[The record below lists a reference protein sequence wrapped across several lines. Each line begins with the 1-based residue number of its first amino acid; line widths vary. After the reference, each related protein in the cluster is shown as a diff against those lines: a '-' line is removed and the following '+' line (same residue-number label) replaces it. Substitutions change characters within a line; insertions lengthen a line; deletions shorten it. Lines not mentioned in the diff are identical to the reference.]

1 MFLIVQDDDGVVVN
15 RLEKVFWSRI
25 WVPTL
30 YLEDLFD
37 METRDS
43 FKQSVFAK
51 SLITYSTYVQY
62 LGHSLH
68 IFLDHCNLQLGFCSL
83 CHKEAFLKLKLVSPS
98 TRKTTTYSVIPG
110 LP

>member
-1 MFLIVQDDDGVVVN
+1 MFLNVQDDDGVVVN
-15 RLEKVFWSRI
+15 RLEKDFWSRI

-51 SLITYSTYVQY
+51 SLITYIQY
-62 LGHSLH
+62 LGNSLH
-68 IFLDHCNLQLGFCSL
+68 IFLDHRNLQLGFCSL
-83 CHKEAFLKLKLVSPS
+83 CHKEAFPKLKLVPPS

>member
-1 MFLIVQDDDGVVVN
+1 MFLHVQDDDGVVVN

-43 FKQSVFAK
+43 FKQ
-51 SLITYSTYVQY
+51 
-62 LGHSLH
+62 
-68 IFLDHCNLQLGFCSL
+68 
-83 CHKEAFLKLKLVSPS
+83 
-98 TRKTTTYSVIPG
+98 
-110 LP
+110 